1 MPELV
6 WVALIVLAVVAWVA
20 WVRDHDRRMIDDV
33 KQGR

>member
-33 KQGR
+33 KRGR